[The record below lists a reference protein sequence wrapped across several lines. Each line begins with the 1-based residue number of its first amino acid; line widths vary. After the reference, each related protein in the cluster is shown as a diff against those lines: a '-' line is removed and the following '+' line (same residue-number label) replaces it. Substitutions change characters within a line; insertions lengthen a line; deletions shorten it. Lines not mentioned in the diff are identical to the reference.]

1 VGDAEVLVLCQ
12 DMTITRAEFLRI
24 LPAAVNHVPFAV
36 DPSSGACSLDSGQN
50 WRITLSPLPELC
62 IALLRLQRLRVSIFL
77 AGYDAAETTCFLDR
91 FELYF
96 RRAGG

>member
-1 VGDAEVLVLCQ
+1 MDDAEVLVLCQ
-12 DMTITRAEFLRI
+12 DMTISRAEFLRS
-24 LPAAVNHVPFAV
+24 LPAAVDHVPFAV
-36 DPSSGACSLDSGQN
+36 DPSSGARSLDPGQN

-62 IALLRLQRLRVSIFL
+62 IGLLRLQRLRVSIFL
-77 AGYDAAETTCFLDR
+77 AGYDAAATRRFLDR